1 MSIESAFKIGL
12 GVIGLGIAAVGCYK
26 SYQSYQEQKDKTD
39 RSIKNSEEKIKAAQ
53 AKTERAR
60 KEAQESM
67 RRTDAWRQADQ
78 ARHEEVMAG
87 YRKDQEELDR
97 YNAFYSDLLAE
108 LEAGRITPDEMM
120 NRIKNFKK

>member
-1 MSIESAFKIGL
+1 M
-12 GVIGLGIAAVGCYK
+12 
-26 SYQSYQEQKDKTD
+26 
-39 RSIKNSEEKIKAAQ
+39 AQ
-53 AKTERAR
+53 TE
-60 KEAQESM
+60 
-67 RRTDAWRQADQ
+67 AWRKADQ

-97 YNAFYSDLLAE
+97 YNAFYSDLLTE